1 MGKHRSPLTRR
12 WSRCTL
18 RFFLTFFTFI
28 FTRCTVRTGNQ
39 RLPPPSSS
47 TSGSRVSYSTTSTV
61 SIHSI
66 RLRFQFCLVCPFI
79 VSFSLFPSLFI
90 CLLARLCQAL
100 RVTQSNACLAQ
111 SFSLFLFVVY
121 LFGLPIYRLLASFL
135 RCLSNLRV
143 RMSLLQTHFHF
154 LPSSRAV

>member
-1 MGKHRSPLTRR
+1 LGKHRSPLTRR

-100 RVTQSNACLAQ
+100 RVTQSNAIIFTFFVCSVPFWFTYLS
-111 SFSLFLFVVY
+111 SFSLFSSLFVKPARKDVFAADTFS
-121 LFGLPIYRLLASFL
+121 LSPLLA
-135 RCLSNLRV
+135 RCLV
-143 RMSLLQTHFHF
+143 
-154 LPSSRAV
+154 